1 MDISPHCFS
10 INRIVTFDNW
20 YISFNIP
27 KNGRKFNSS
36 RHFVPS
42 ATWRWII
49 LAIHF
54 RTSQSAR
61 AKSSI
66 RVVHTDKLFTLFYA
80 VKLWLILTA
89 FWCTLPFSIEVLF
102 GFRCGYATLHD
113 VNDKTQEDRMESFF
127 LSETCKYLYLVSTE
141 VFVTDYR
148 LRVYKKWKCR
158 NEMIILKAHQ
168 ELVLSLDQSKEAWP

>member
-1 MDISPHCFS
+1 MDISPNCFS
-10 INRIVTFDNW
+10 IYHIVTFELVYFFQYPEKWSKSYLSTPFCPIGYLEMNSTCYSLPNQPVSALKALFVW
-20 YISFNIP
+20 YILTNVYS
-27 KNGRKFNSS
+27 
-36 RHFVPS
+36 
-42 ATWRWII
+42 
-49 LAIHF
+49 
-54 RTSQSAR
+54 
-61 AKSSI
+61 
-66 RVVHTDKLFTLFYA
+66 FYA
-80 VKLWLILTA
+80 AKLWLILTA

-141 VFVTDYR
+141 VFVTDYH

-168 ELVLSLDQSKEAWP
+168 ELVLSLDQSKVA